1 MQVSII
7 IPIYNV
13 EKYIKECLKSV
24 VTQGLTDYEILCID
38 DCGQDKS
45 IDIVNEFKSQYNLN
59 NLFIIKH
66 DNNKGLSAARNTGIE
81 HARGEYLF
89 FLDSD
94 DFLEK
99 NSIYNL
105 YNIAK
110 NENLD
115 VLEAKVLEFFDEID
129 YKIHLGNSSIDY
141 ETSILDGDSYFSEVN
156 KNNHYMPMA
165 CGKLYRTIF
174 IKNNFRFF
182 PDILSE
188 DEEFTPRVLLK
199 AERVKYVNIPTY
211 YYRRRNESITTSFNK
226 SLRWVDSYIIIIRG
240 LQDLERK
247 NKFKASSKYLNRR
260 AAQMTLSLL
269 KNAVAYNLSKEYVK
283 EIIKVIRKEKLYL
296 DPIKSSFIKERLEGI
311 VFVLPHLYMFL
322 YKLQLKARRGGKI

>member
-129 YKIHLGNSSIDY
+129 Y
-141 ETSILDGDSYFSEVN
+141 
-156 KNNHYMPMA
+156 
-165 CGKLYRTIF
+165 
-174 IKNNFRFF
+174 
-182 PDILSE
+182 
-188 DEEFTPRVLLK
+188 
-199 AERVKYVNIPTY
+199 
-211 YYRRRNESITTSFNK
+211 
-226 SLRWVDSYIIIIRG
+226 
-240 LQDLERK
+240 
-247 NKFKASSKYLNRR
+247 
-260 AAQMTLSLL
+260 
-269 KNAVAYNLSKEYVK
+269 
-283 EIIKVIRKEKLYL
+283 
-296 DPIKSSFIKERLEGI
+296 
-311 VFVLPHLYMFL
+311 
-322 YKLQLKARRGGKI
+322 